1 MDKHEYRQKTE
12 QMLKCLENKSYKE
25 AYEIAESIDW
35 RKVKNVA
42 VLCAVSEVYEYNGEY
57 QKGRDILFLAYDRQ
71 PDSKKI
77 IYRLGTL
84 ALKLN
89 EVKEAM
95 DCYEEFVA
103 LAPNDPNR
111 FVFKYKILKS
121 KNAPISEQIAVLEE
135 FKKVEY
141 VEKWAFE
148 LAGLYKEAGMISECL
163 EECDDLILWFSEGKY
178 IYKAMELKMQY
189 KPLTPL
195 QHEKYMSRLEEEK
208 TPVAEETPVVEDVPA
223 VEETIVEEPPIMEEA
238 TTVVET
244 PVEVAEEI
252 APEVVVAEAPAEEL
266 TPEEAAVEVN
276 SAEEVQEVEE
286 VQEEVVQETVA
297 ENKPT
302 MSIEE
307 IVQDWQEQ
315 QMENAQ
321 MIQAEFERAEQEKA
335 EIAAEVE
342 KAEEEKE
349 EILSDDVRK
358 LMEELEAESAEI
370 DAQKTAKEIEEVVED
385 KPLLQ
390 KVVEQLSAMDIK
402 LPGKEEVDEFIATPD
417 EPTSSPATESMDVP
431 EIDIT
436 YTETADIEKMVAK
449 EVEGMGELPPS
460 AEKSDEEEGIKLG
473 DTQEIAL
480 SAKALASAARVEVPD
495 ETPLEE
501 PTVAS
506 DVIPPYQP
514 EEPSNVGTPYDT
526 GFVVQGRY
534 DLEAHSEIGLKAGLT
549 EEQKKLF
556 SYFVPVHGMSE
567 QIVRVLQE
575 DKRCKSRY
583 GTSRIGNVLIV
594 GRRGSGKTVL
604 AVNIVK
610 AIQKSRKMKHG
621 KVAIVKAEALNNKDV
636 NDIVEKLHGGALVI
650 EKASRLKRN
659 TIENL
664 CELMEGQT
672 GELLVV
678 LEDERKP
685 IERLLNEF
693 PNFGKKFSSRIDLPV
708 FINDELVTFG
718 QTYAKEN
725 GYKIDEMG
733 ILALYS
739 DIDILQREEKVVT
752 VADVKAIID
761 DAIENANR
769 TTLKKLV
776 KKLVGKN
783 KDESDRIILKEE
795 DFR

>member
-42 VLCAVSEVYEYNGEY
+42 ILCAVSEVYEYNGEY
-57 QKGRDILFLAYDRQ
+57 QKSREILFLAYDRQ
-71 PDSKKI
+71 SDSKKI

-84 ALKLN
+84 ALKMN

-111 FVFKYKILKS
+111 FILKYKILKS
-121 KNAPISEQIAVLEE
+121 QNAPLEEQIAVLEK
-135 FKKVEY
+135 FKKEEV
-141 VEKWAFE
+141 VEKWSFE
-148 LAGLYKEAGMISECL
+148 LAQLYKEAGMISECL

-195 QHEKYMSRLEEEK
+195 QHEKYMSRLETK
-208 TPVAEETPVVEDVPA
+208 AA
-223 VEETIVEEPPIMEEA
+223 
-238 TTVVET
+238 

-252 APEVVVAEAPAEEL
+252 VPEVVAIDEPVTEDVPAEEAVVVEAPVEEAVVVEAPAEE
-266 TPEEAAVEVN
+266 
-276 SAEEVQEVEE
+276 AE
-286 VQEEVVQETVA
+286 T
-297 ENKPT
+297 KPT

-315 QMENAQ
+315 QRENAQ
-321 MIQAEFERAEQEKA
+321 MIQAEIERAEQEKA
-335 EIAAEVE
+335 ESVAEVE
-342 KAEEEKE
+342 EPEEKE
-349 EILSDDVRK
+349 EILSNDIRK

-370 DAQKTAKEIEEVVED
+370 DAQKTAKESEEVVED

-390 KVVEQLSAMDIK
+390 KVVEQLSAMEIK
-402 LPGKEEVDEFIATPD
+402 LPGKEEVDEFEAMPS
-417 EPTSSPATESMDVP
+417 EPTGSVESEAVDVP
-431 EIDIT
+431 KIDT
-436 YTETADIEKMVAK
+436 TFTETAIVEEMVAK
-449 EVEGMGELPPS
+449 EIEIIKGSVVEEV
-460 AEKSDEEEGIKLG
+460 EEEDEIKLG

-480 SAKALASAARVEVPD
+480 SAKALANAARVEVPD
-495 ETPLEE
+495 ETPDEE
-501 PTVAS
+501 P
-506 DVIPPYQP
+506 VI
-514 EEPSNVGTPYDT
+514 EIPSMPVYENPAPVKVGTPYDT

-534 DLEAHSEIGLKAGLT
+534 DLEAHSDIGLKAGLT

-556 SYFVPVHGMSE
+556 SYFVPVQGMSE
-567 QIVRVLQE
+567 QIVKVLQD
-575 DKRCKSRY
+575 DKNCNSRY
-583 GTSRIGNVLIV
+583 GTSRIGNVLII

-610 AIQKSRKMKHG
+610 AIQKSRRMKEG
-621 KVAIVKAEALNNKDV
+621 KVAIVKAAALNKKNAGE
-636 NDIVEKLHGGALVI
+636 IIEKLHGGALVI
-650 EKASRLKRN
+650 EKASRLERK

-678 LEDERKP
+678 IEDERKP
-685 IERLLNEF
+685 IEKLFAAF
-693 PNFGKKFSSRIDLPV
+693 PNFAKKFTSRITLPV
-708 FINDELVTFG
+708 FSNDELVTFG

-725 GYKIDEMG
+725 GYKIDDMG

-776 KKLVGKN
+776 KKVFGKN

>member
-84 ALKLN
+84 ALKMN

-121 KNAPISEQIAVLEE
+121 KNAPIAEQIAVLEE

-208 TPVAEETPVVEDVPA
+208 APVVEEAPV
-223 VEETIVEEPPIMEEA
+223 VEIEEA

-252 APEVVVAEAPAEEL
+252 VPEAVAVDAPVEEPSPVEEGEADA
-266 TPEEAAVEVN
+266 
-276 SAEEVQEVEE
+276 SEEVQEVEE
-286 VQEEVVQETVA
+286 VQEESVQETTQA
-297 ENKPT
+297 KPT

-321 MIQAEFERAEQEKA
+321 MIQAEFERVEQEKA
-335 EIAAEVE
+335 EIAAEAE

-370 DAQKTAKEIEEVVED
+370 DAQKTAKEIDEIVED

-417 EPTSSPATESMDVP
+417 EPTSAPMAEAMEVP

-436 YTETADIEKMVAK
+436 YSETADIEKMVAK
-449 EVEGMGELPPS
+449 EVEGMGEIQPS
-460 AEKSDEEEGIKLG
+460 ALKADAEEGIKLG

-480 SAKALASAARVEVPD
+480 SAKALASAARVDVPD
-495 ETPLEE
+495 ETPMEE
-501 PTVAS
+501 VAVAS
-506 DVIPPYQP
+506 AVIPPYQP
-514 EEPSNVGTPYDT
+514 EEPSKAGTPYDT

-534 DLEAHSEIGLKAGLT
+534 DLEAHSDIGLKAGLT

-567 QIVRVLQE
+567 QIVKVLQD
-575 DKRCKSRY
+575 DKKCKSRY

-621 KVAIVKAEALNNKDV
+621 KVAIVKAEALNNKNV
-636 NDIVEKLHGGALVI
+636 SDIVEKLHGGALVI

-659 TIENL
+659 TIEDL

-685 IERLLNEF
+685 IERLMNEY

-783 KDESDRIILKEE
+783 RDESDRIILKEE

>member
-1 MDKHEYRQKTE
+1 
-12 QMLKCLENKSYKE
+12 MLKCLENKSYKE

-84 ALKLN
+84 ALKMN

-121 KNAPISEQIAVLEE
+121 KNAPLAEQIAVLEE

-208 TPVAEETPVVEDVPA
+208 APVEEEAPVVEDVPA
-223 VEETIVEEPPIMEEA
+223 VEETTVEEPPIMEEA

-252 APEVVVAEAPAEEL
+252 VPEAEEPS
-266 TPEEAAVEVN
+266 TEENEIEAVTTED
-276 SAEEVQEVEE
+276 VQEVEE
-286 VQEEVVQETVA
+286 VQEAEEEVVQETVA
-297 ENKPT
+297 ESKPT

-307 IVQDWQEQ
+307 IVQEWQEQ

-321 MIQAEFERAEQEKA
+321 MIQAEFERVEQEKA

-370 DAQKTAKEIEEVVED
+370 DAQKTAKEIDEVVED

-417 EPTSSPATESMDVP
+417 EPTSAPVTEALEVP
-431 EIDIT
+431 EIDTT
-436 YTETADIEKMVAK
+436 YTETEDIEKMVAK
-449 EVEGMGELPPS
+449 EVEDMGELQPS
-460 AEKSDEEEGIKLG
+460 AEKADAEEGIKLG

-495 ETPLEE
+495 ETPMEE
-501 PTVAS
+501 LVEPNADIPT
-506 DVIPPYQP
+506 YQP
-514 EEPSNVGTPYDT
+514 EEPSKAGAPYDT

-534 DLEAHSEIGLKAGLT
+534 DLEAHSDIGLKAGLT

-567 QIVRVLQE
+567 QIVQVLQE

-621 KVAIVKAEALNNKDV
+621 KVAIVKAEALNNKSV
-636 NDIVEKLHGGALVI
+636 SDIVEKLHGGALVI

-659 TIENL
+659 TIEDL

-776 KKLVGKN
+776 KKLVGRN
-783 KDESDRIILKEE
+783 TDESDRIILKEE

>member
-12 QMLKCLENKSYKE
+12 QMLKCLEHKSYKE

-42 VLCAVSEVYEYNGEY
+42 ILCAVSEVYEYNGEY
-57 QKGRDILFLAYDRQ
+57 QKSREILFLAYDRQ
-71 PDSKKI
+71 SDSKKI

-84 ALKLN
+84 ALKMN

-95 DCYEEFVA
+95 DCYDEFVA

-111 FVFKYKILKS
+111 YILKYKILKS
-121 KNAPISEQIAVLEE
+121 QKAPLEEQIAVLEE
-135 FKKVEY
+135 FKKEEV
-141 VEKWAFE
+141 VEKWSFE
-148 LAGLYKEAGMISECL
+148 LAQLYKEAGMISECL

-195 QHEKYMSRLEEEK
+195 QHEKYMSRLETKAAPVVEEVPK
-208 TPVAEETPVVEDVPA
+208 EETPVEESI
-223 VEETIVEEPPIMEEA
+223 VEETVPAEKP
-238 TTVVET
+238 VVEKT

-252 APEVVVAEAPAEEL
+252 APEEVAVDEE
-266 TPEEAAVEVN
+266 P
-276 SAEEVQEVEE
+276 VEE
-286 VQEEVVQETVA
+286 VAVEAPVEEA
-297 ENKPT
+297 EAKPA

-307 IVQDWQEQ
+307 IVQDWQNQ
-315 QMENAQ
+315 QRENAQ
-321 MIQAEFERAEQEKA
+321 MIQAEIERAEQEKA
-335 EIAAEVE
+335 EMAAET
-342 KAEEEKE
+342 EETNEEPE

-370 DAQKTAKEIEEVVED
+370 DAQKTAKESEEVVED

-390 KVVEQLSAMDIK
+390 KVVEQLSAMEIK
-402 LPGKEEVDEFIATPD
+402 LPGKEEVDEFEAMPS
-417 EPTSSPATESMDVP
+417 EPTGSVESETVVVP
-431 EIDIT
+431 KIDT
-436 YTETADIEKMVAK
+436 TFTETAVVEEMVAK
-449 EVEGMGELPPS
+449 EIEIIKGSAVEEV
-460 AEKSDEEEGIKLG
+460 EEEDEIKLG

-480 SAKALASAARVEVPD
+480 SAKALANAARVEVPD
-495 ETPLEE
+495 ETPEE
-501 PTVAS
+501 PVVEVPHMPVYESPTPVH
-506 DVIPPYQP
+506 
-514 EEPSNVGTPYDT
+514 VGSPYDT

-534 DLEAHSEIGLKAGLT
+534 DLEAHSDIGLKAGLT

-556 SYFVPVHGMSE
+556 SYFVPVQGMSE
-567 QIVRVLQE
+567 QIVKVLHD
-575 DKRCKSRY
+575 DKNCNSRY

-610 AIQKSRKMKHG
+610 AIQKSRRMKEG
-621 KVAIVKAEALNNKDV
+621 KVAIVKAAALNKKNV
-636 NDIVEKLHGGALVI
+636 GDIIEKLHGGALVI
-650 EKASRLKRN
+650 EKASRLERK

-678 LEDERKP
+678 IEDERKP
-685 IERLLNEF
+685 IEKLFAAF
-693 PNFGKKFSSRIDLPV
+693 PNFAKKFTSRITLPV
-708 FINDELVTFG
+708 FSNDELVTFG

-725 GYKIDEMG
+725 GYKIDDMG

-761 DAIENANR
+761 DAIENASR

-776 KKLVGKN
+776 KKVFGKN

>member
-12 QMLKCLENKSYKE
+12 QMLKCLESKSYKE

-57 QKGRDILFLAYDRQ
+57 QKSRDILFLAYDRQ

-84 ALKLN
+84 ALKMD

-103 LAPNDPNR
+103 LAPNDPNQ

-121 KNAPISEQIAVLEE
+121 KNAPIAEQIAVLEE

-195 QHEKYMSRLEEEK
+195 QHEKYMSRLEAQKALVVEEK
-208 TPVAEETPVVEDVPA
+208 TQVEESAEAEDTPAVETIPVIEEAPVVE
-223 VEETIVEEPPIMEEA
+223 EA
-238 TTVVET
+238 
-244 PVEVAEEI
+244 PVEMAEEI
-252 APEVVVAEAPAEEL
+252 VPEVVTAE
-266 TPEEAAVEVN
+266 
-276 SAEEVQEVEE
+276 SAEEVQEIKEE
-286 VQEEVVQETVA
+286 VAGETA
-297 ENKPT
+297 TEAKLT

-315 QMENAQ
+315 QKENAQ
-321 MIQAEFERAEQEKA
+321 MIQAEFERVEQEKA

-370 DAQKTAKEIEEVVED
+370 DAQKTAKELEEVTED

-390 KVVEQLSAMDIK
+390 KVVEQLSAMEIK
-402 LPGKEEVDEFIATPD
+402 LPGKEEVDEFIAMPD
-417 EPTSSPATESMDVP
+417 EPVSVEDAVASDVP
-431 EIDIT
+431 EIDTT
-436 YTETADIEKMVAK
+436 YTQTAAIEKMVAK
-449 EVEGMGELPPS
+449 EIESMGEVQPKV
-460 AEKSDEEEGIKLG
+460 EDEDEGIKLG
-473 DTQEIAL
+473 NTQEIAL
-480 SAKALASAARVEVPD
+480 SAKALANAARVEVPD
-495 ETPLEE
+495 ETPMEE
-501 PTVAS
+501 PVMESTG
-506 DVIPPYQP
+506 IPAYVP
-514 EEPSNVGTPYDT
+514 EEFSKAGTPYDT

-534 DLEAHSEIGLKAGLT
+534 DLEAHSDIGLKAGLT

-567 QIVRVLQE
+567 QLVKVLHD
-575 DKRCKSRY
+575 DKMCTARY
-583 GTSRIGNVLIV
+583 GTSRIGNILIV

-610 AIQKSRKMKHG
+610 AIQKSRRMKQG
-621 KVAIVKAEALNNKDV
+621 KVAIVKAEALNQKNV
-636 NDIVEKLHGGALVI
+636 SEIVEKLRGGALVI
-650 EKASRLKRN
+650 EKASKLKRN
-659 TIENL
+659 TIEEL

-678 LEDERKP
+678 MEDERKP
-685 IERLLNEF
+685 IERLLKEF

-769 TTLKKLV
+769 TTFKKLV
-776 KKLVGKN
+776 KKIVGRN

>member
-12 QMLKCLENKSYKE
+12 QMLKYLENKSYKD

-57 QKGRDILFLAYDRQ
+57 QKSRDILFLAYDRQ

-84 ALKLN
+84 ALKMN

-103 LAPNDPNR
+103 LAPNDPNQ

-121 KNAPISEQIAVLEE
+121 KKAPIAEQIAVLEE

-195 QHEKYMSRLEEEK
+195 QHEKYMSRLDEQK
-208 TPVAEETPVVEDVPA
+208 VSA
-223 VEETIVEEPPIMEEA
+223 VEETPEVEESAEAEEASADEAIPVVEEEPVEMEEEIVPE
-238 TTVVET
+238 VVAAES
-244 PVEVAEEI
+244 VEEDQEVKEEVAEDTATE
-252 APEVVVAEAPAEEL
+252 P
-266 TPEEAAVEVN
+266 
-276 SAEEVQEVEE
+276 
-286 VQEEVVQETVA
+286 
-297 ENKPT
+297 KPT

-315 QMENAQ
+315 QLENAQ
-321 MIQAEFERAEQEKA
+321 MIQAEFERVEQEKA
-335 EIAAEVE
+335 ESAAEAE
-342 KAEEEKE
+342 KVEEEKE
-349 EILSDDVRK
+349 EILSDDIRK

-370 DAQKTAKEIEEVVED
+370 DAQKTAKELEEVTED

-390 KVVEQLSAMDIK
+390 KVVEQLSAMEIK

-417 EPTSSPATESMDVP
+417 EPTGVDIADSSDVP
-431 EIDIT
+431 ELDTT
-436 YTETADIEKMVAK
+436 YTQTVAIEEMVAK
-449 EVEGMGELPPS
+449 EIESMGEIQSKP
-460 AEKSDEEEGIKLG
+460 EDDVDGGIKLG

-480 SAKALASAARVEVPD
+480 SAKALANSARVDVPD
-495 ETPLEE
+495 ESPLEE
-501 PTVAS
+501 PVVENVA
-506 DVIPPYQP
+506 IPPYAP
-514 EEPSNVGTPYDT
+514 EEVSKAGTPYDT

-534 DLEAHSEIGLKAGLT
+534 DLEAHSEIGIKAGLT

-567 QIVRVLQE
+567 QIVKVLHD
-575 DKRCKSRY
+575 DKICKARY

-610 AIQKSRKMKHG
+610 AIQKSRRMKHG
-621 KVAIVKAEALNNKDV
+621 KVAIVKAEALNQKNV
-636 NDIVEKLHGGALVI
+636 SEIVEKLHGGALVI
-650 EKASRLKRN
+650 EKASKLKRK
-659 TIENL
+659 TIEDL

-678 LEDERKP
+678 MEDERKP
-685 IERLLNEF
+685 IERLLGEF
-693 PNFGKKFSSRIDLPV
+693 PNFGKKFTSRIDLPV

-769 TTLKKLV
+769 TTVKKLV

>member
-84 ALKLN
+84 ALKMN

-121 KNAPISEQIAVLEE
+121 KNAPLAEQIAVLEE

-208 TPVAEETPVVEDVPA
+208 APVVEEAPVVEDVPA
-223 VEETIVEEPPIMEEA
+223 VEETTVEEPPIMEE
-238 TTVVET
+238 
-244 PVEVAEEI
+244 P
-252 APEVVVAEAPAEEL
+252 

-286 VQEEVVQETVA
+286 VQEDQEEVVQETVTD
-297 ENKPT
+297 NKPT

-321 MIQAEFERAEQEKA
+321 MIQAEFERVEQEKA

-390 KVVEQLSAMDIK
+390 KVVEQLSAMEIK

-417 EPTSSPATESMDVP
+417 EPTSEPMTEAVEVP
-431 EIDIT
+431 EIDMT
-436 YTETADIEKMVAK
+436 YTETVDVEEMVAK
-449 EVEGMGELPPS
+449 EVEGMGELQPS
-460 AEKSDEEEGIKLG
+460 AEKTEAEEGIKLG

-495 ETPLEE
+495 ETPMEE
-501 PTVAS
+501 VAVAS
-506 DVIPPYQP
+506 AVVPPYQP

-534 DLEAHSEIGLKAGLT
+534 DLEAHSDIGLKAGLT

-567 QIVRVLQE
+567 QIVKVLEE

-621 KVAIVKAEALNNKDV
+621 KVAIVKADALNNKSV
-636 NDIVEKLHGGALVI
+636 NDIVEKLHGGALVV
-650 EKASRLKRN
+650 EKASRLKRH
-659 TIENL
+659 TIDDL

-685 IERLLNEF
+685 IERFMNEY
-693 PNFGKKFSSRIDLPV
+693 PNFAKKFSSRIDLPV

-776 KKLVGKN
+776 KKLVGRN
-783 KDESDRIILKEE
+783 TDESDRIILKEE

>member
-25 AYEIAESIDW
+25 AYEVAESIDW

-84 ALKLN
+84 ALKMN

-121 KNAPISEQIAVLEE
+121 KNAPLAEQIAVLEE

-208 TPVAEETPVVEDVPA
+208 APVEEEAPVVEDVPA
-223 VEETIVEEPPIMEEA
+223 VEETTVEEPPIMEEP
-238 TTVVET
+238 T
-244 PVEVAEEI
+244 PG
-252 APEVVVAEAPAEEL
+252 
-266 TPEEAAVEVN
+266 EAAVEVN

-286 VQEEVVQETVA
+286 VQEDQEEVVQETVTD
-297 ENKPT
+297 NKPT

-321 MIQAEFERAEQEKA
+321 MIQAEFERVEQEKA

-390 KVVEQLSAMDIK
+390 KVVEQLSAMEIK

-417 EPTSSPATESMDVP
+417 EPTSIPMTESMDVP

-449 EVEGMGELPPS
+449 EVEGMGELQPS
-460 AEKSDEEEGIKLG
+460 AEKAEAEEGIKLG

-495 ETPLEE
+495 ETPMEE
-501 PTVAS
+501 VAVAS
-506 DVIPPYQP
+506 AVVPPYQP
-514 EEPSNVGTPYDT
+514 EEPSNAGTPYDT

-534 DLEAHSEIGLKAGLT
+534 DLEAHSDIGLKAGLT

-567 QIVRVLQE
+567 QIVKVLEE
-575 DKRCKSRY
+575 DKKCKSRY

-621 KVAIVKAEALNNKDV
+621 KVAIVKAEALNNKNV
-636 NDIVEKLHGGALVI
+636 SDIVEKLHGGALVV
-650 EKASRLKRN
+650 EKASRLKRH
-659 TIENL
+659 TIDDL

-685 IERLLNEF
+685 IERFMNEY
-693 PNFGKKFSSRIDLPV
+693 PNFAKKFSSRIDLPV

-776 KKLVGKN
+776 KKLVGRN
-783 KDESDRIILKEE
+783 TDESDRIILKEE

>member
-1 MDKHEYRQKTE
+1 
-12 QMLKCLENKSYKE
+12 
-25 AYEIAESIDW
+25 
-35 RKVKNVA
+35 
-42 VLCAVSEVYEYNGEY
+42 
-57 QKGRDILFLAYDRQ
+57 
-71 PDSKKI
+71 
-77 IYRLGTL
+77 
-84 ALKLN
+84 
-89 EVKEAM
+89 
-95 DCYEEFVA
+95 
-103 LAPNDPNR
+103 
-111 FVFKYKILKS
+111 
-121 KNAPISEQIAVLEE
+121 
-135 FKKVEY
+135 
-141 VEKWAFE
+141 
-148 LAGLYKEAGMISECL
+148 
-163 EECDDLILWFSEGKY
+163 
-178 IYKAMELKMQY
+178 
-189 KPLTPL
+189 
-195 QHEKYMSRLEEEK
+195 
-208 TPVAEETPVVEDVPA
+208 
-223 VEETIVEEPPIMEEA
+223 
-238 TTVVET
+238 
-244 PVEVAEEI
+244 
-252 APEVVVAEAPAEEL
+252 
-266 TPEEAAVEVN
+266 
-276 SAEEVQEVEE
+276 
-286 VQEEVVQETVA
+286 
-297 ENKPT
+297 
-302 MSIEE
+302 
-307 IVQDWQEQ
+307 
-315 QMENAQ
+315 
-321 MIQAEFERAEQEKA
+321 
-335 EIAAEVE
+335 
-342 KAEEEKE
+342 
-349 EILSDDVRK
+349 
-358 LMEELEAESAEI
+358 
-370 DAQKTAKEIEEVVED
+370 
-385 KPLLQ
+385 
-390 KVVEQLSAMDIK
+390 
-402 LPGKEEVDEFIATPD
+402 
-417 EPTSSPATESMDVP
+417 
-431 EIDIT
+431 
-436 YTETADIEKMVAK
+436 
-449 EVEGMGELPPS
+449 
-460 AEKSDEEEGIKLG
+460 
-473 DTQEIAL
+473 
-480 SAKALASAARVEVPD
+480 
-495 ETPLEE
+495 
-501 PTVAS
+501 
-506 DVIPPYQP
+506 
-514 EEPSNVGTPYDT
+514 
-526 GFVVQGRY
+526 
-534 DLEAHSEIGLKAGLT
+534 
-549 EEQKKLF
+549 
-556 SYFVPVHGMSE
+556 MSE

-659 TIENL
+659 TIDNL

>member
-84 ALKLN
+84 ALKMN

-121 KNAPISEQIAVLEE
+121 KNAPLAEQIAVLEE

-208 TPVAEETPVVEDVPA
+208 APVVEEAPVVEDVPA
-223 VEETIVEEPPIMEEA
+223 VEETTVEEPPIMEEA

-266 TPEEAAVEVN
+266 TPEEAVVEVI

-286 VQEEVVQETVA
+286 VEEEVVQETEA

-390 KVVEQLSAMDIK
+390 KVVEQLSAMEIK

-417 EPTSSPATESMDVP
+417 EPTSIPMTESMDVP

-449 EVEGMGELPPS
+449 EVEGMGELQPS
-460 AEKSDEEEGIKLG
+460 AEKAEAEEGIKLG

-495 ETPLEE
+495 ETPMEE
-501 PTVAS
+501 VAVAS
-506 DVIPPYQP
+506 AVVPPYQP
-514 EEPSNVGTPYDT
+514 EEPSNAGTPYDT

-534 DLEAHSEIGLKAGLT
+534 DLEAHSDIGLKAGLT

-567 QIVRVLQE
+567 QNVKVLEE
-575 DKRCKSRY
+575 DKKCKSRY

-621 KVAIVKAEALNNKDV
+621 KVAIVKAEALNNKNV
-636 NDIVEKLHGGALVI
+636 SDIVEKLHGGALVV
-650 EKASRLKRN
+650 EKASRLKRH
-659 TIENL
+659 TIDDL

-685 IERLLNEF
+685 IERFMNEY
-693 PNFGKKFSSRIDLPV
+693 PNFAKKFSSRIDLPV

-776 KKLVGKN
+776 KKLVGRN
-783 KDESDRIILKEE
+783 TDESDRIILKEE

>member
-84 ALKLN
+84 ALKMN

-121 KNAPISEQIAVLEE
+121 KNAPLAEQIAVLEE

-208 TPVAEETPVVEDVPA
+208 APVVEEAPVVEDVPA
-223 VEETIVEEPPIMEEA
+223 VEETTVEEPPIMEE
-238 TTVVET
+238 
-244 PVEVAEEI
+244 P
-252 APEVVVAEAPAEEL
+252 
-266 TPEEAAVEVN
+266 TPEEVAVEVN

-286 VQEEVVQETVA
+286 VQEDQEEVVQETVTD
-297 ENKPT
+297 NKPT

-321 MIQAEFERAEQEKA
+321 MIQAEFERVEQEKA

-390 KVVEQLSAMDIK
+390 KVVEQLSAMEIK

-417 EPTSSPATESMDVP
+417 EPTSIPMTESMDVP

-449 EVEGMGELPPS
+449 EVEGMGELQPS
-460 AEKSDEEEGIKLG
+460 AEKAEAEEGIKLG

-495 ETPLEE
+495 ETPMEE
-501 PTVAS
+501 VAVAS
-506 DVIPPYQP
+506 AVVPPYQP
-514 EEPSNVGTPYDT
+514 EEPSNAGTPYDT

-534 DLEAHSEIGLKAGLT
+534 DLEAHSDIGLKAGLT

-567 QIVRVLQE
+567 QIVKVLEE
-575 DKRCKSRY
+575 DKKCKSRY

-621 KVAIVKAEALNNKDV
+621 KVAIVKAEALNNKNV
-636 NDIVEKLHGGALVI
+636 SDIVEKLHGGALVV
-650 EKASRLKRN
+650 EKASRLKRH
-659 TIENL
+659 TIDDL

-685 IERLLNEF
+685 IERFMNEY
-693 PNFGKKFSSRIDLPV
+693 PNFAKKFSSRIDLPV

-776 KKLVGKN
+776 KKLVGRN
-783 KDESDRIILKEE
+783 TDESDRIILKEE

>member
-57 QKGRDILFLAYDRQ
+57 QKGRDVLFLAYDRQ

-84 ALKLN
+84 ALKMN

-121 KNAPISEQIAVLEE
+121 KNAPIAEQIAVLEE

-195 QHEKYMSRLEEEK
+195 QHEKYMTRFEK
-208 TPVAEETPVVEDVPA
+208 EKAPVVEETLAVEETAVEDVPP
-223 VEETIVEEPPIMEEA
+223 VEETMVEETVTEEHVA
-238 TTVVET
+238 
-244 PVEVAEEI
+244 EVAEEI
-252 APEVVVAEAPAEEL
+252 VPEVVEAEAPAEEL
-266 TPEEAAVEVN
+266 SPL
-276 SAEEVQEVEE
+276 EEVA
-286 VQEEVVQETVA
+286 QETIT
-297 ENKPT
+297 ENKPA

-315 QMENAQ
+315 QMENAH

-390 KVVEQLSAMDIK
+390 KVVEQLSAMEIK
-402 LPGKEEVDEFIATPD
+402 LPGKEEVDEFIAAPD
-417 EPTSSPATESMDVP
+417 EPTSTPMTESMDVP

-436 YTETADIEKMVAK
+436 YTETADIEEMVAQ

-460 AEKSDEEEGIKLG
+460 VENAE
-473 DTQEIAL
+473 A
-480 SAKALASAARVEVPD
+480 
-495 ETPLEE
+495 EE
-501 PTVAS
+501 PTKA
-506 DVIPPYQP
+506 
-514 EEPSNVGTPYDT
+514 GTPYDT

-534 DLEAHSEIGLKAGLT
+534 DLEAHSDIGLKAGLT

-567 QIVRVLQE
+567 QIVKVLEE
-575 DKRCKSRY
+575 DKKCKSRY

-621 KVAIVKAEALNNKDV
+621 KVAIVKAEALNNKNV
-636 NDIVEKLHGGALVI
+636 SDIVEKLHGGALVI

-659 TIENL
+659 TVEDL
-664 CELMEGQT
+664 CEVMEGQT

-678 LEDERKP
+678 LEDERKL
-685 IERLLNEF
+685 IERLMKEY
-693 PNFGKKFSSRIDLPV
+693 PNFAKKFSSRIDLPV

-783 KDESDRIILKEE
+783 KDESERIILKEE

>member
-95 DCYEEFVA
+95 DCYEEFIA

-223 VEETIVEEPPIMEEA
+223 VEETTVEDPPIMEEA

-252 APEVVVAEAPAEEL
+252 APEVVVAEEPAEEL
-266 TPEEAAVEVN
+266 TPEEATVEVN

-390 KVVEQLSAMDIK
+390 KVVEQLSAMEIK
-402 LPGKEEVDEFIATPD
+402 LSGKEEIDEFIATPD

-449 EVEGMGELPPS
+449 EVEDMGELQPS
-460 AEKSDEEEGIKLG
+460 AEKATAEEGIKLG

-501 PTVAS
+501 LTVAS

-514 EEPSNVGTPYDT
+514 EEPSNAGTPYDT

-659 TIENL
+659 TIDNL